1 MNTMNF
7 PTQDEDRESIDYA
20 FSKSNDAKTFTWV
33 KRRMRLLEV
42 QGRLADRI
50 ALFDEFYLHT
60 PIKGF

>member
-20 FSKSNDAKTFTWV
+20 YSKPIDVDTFIWV
-33 KRRMRLLEV
+33 KERMRLLEV
-42 QGRLADRI
+42 QGKLADRI

-60 PIKGF
+60 PLISI

>member
-20 FSKSNDAKTFTWV
+20 FSKPVDVESLYWV

-42 QGRLADRI
+42 RGRLADRI
-50 ALFDEFYLHT
+50 AVFDEFYLYT
-60 PIKGF
+60 NNKA

>member
-20 FSKSNDAKTFTWV
+20 FSKPIDVESLYWV

-42 QGRLADRI
+42 RGRLADRI
-50 ALFDEFYLHT
+50 AVFDEFYCNT
-60 PIKGF
+60 PINCI

>member
-7 PTQDEDRESIDYA
+7 PTQDDRESIDYA
-20 FSKSNDAKTFTWV
+20 FSKPIDVESLYWV

-42 QGRLADRI
+42 QGKLADRI
-50 ALFDEFYLHT
+50 AIFDEFYLHT

>member
-20 FSKSNDAKTFTWV
+20 YSKPIDVDTFIWV
-33 KRRMRLLEV
+33 KERMRLLEV
-42 QGRLADRI
+42 QGKLADRI

-60 PIKGF
+60 HLTSQ